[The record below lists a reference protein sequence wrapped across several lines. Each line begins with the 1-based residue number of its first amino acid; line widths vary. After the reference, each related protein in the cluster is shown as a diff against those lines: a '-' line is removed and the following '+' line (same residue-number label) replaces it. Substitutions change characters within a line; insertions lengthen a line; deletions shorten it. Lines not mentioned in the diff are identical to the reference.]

1 MEFNEFKDFG
11 IEVILKVLKKT
22 DDEIKK
28 YRELED
34 YEGVKTLKNKVLVKY
49 EKLYSA
55 FTSDEIKNI
64 SGDQLKS
71 LESSLV
77 DIMLQNGFEL
87 SYIER
92 EIEKREQLKGK
103 SGAEAV
109 KNLYNFQ
116 VDELE
121 SKKSELLEKAEDLL
135 DQEAV
140 LEAALSEAVQD
151 EEQMEI
157 VEKMPEIRRA
167 YSKISDKIMAVQG
180 KIGSLKVRVE
190 KIWPCDI
197 YGTIS
202 KDDLM
207 EIFRK
212 TMN

>member
-22 DDEIKK
+22 DDEIKR

-34 YEGVKTLKNKVLVKY
+34 YEGVKTLENEVLEKY
-49 EKLYSA
+49 EKLYNA
-55 FTSDEIKNI
+55 FTSEEIKNI
-64 SGDQLKS
+64 SADQLKS

-87 SYIER
+87 SYIES
-92 EIEKREQLKGK
+92 EMEKREQLKGN

-116 VDELE
+116 IDELE
-121 SKKSELLEKAEDLL
+121 NKKSKLLEKAEDIL

-151 EEQMEI
+151 EEQMKI
-157 VEKMPEIRRA
+157 VEKMPEIRSA
-167 YSKISDKIMAVQG
+167 YTKISDKIMAIQN
-180 KIGSLKVRVE
+180 KIASLKSRV
-190 KIWPCDI
+190 KKSWPCDI

-202 KDDLM
+202 RDDLM
-207 EIFRK
+207 DIFKK

>member
-180 KIGSLKVRVE
+180 KIDSLKVRVE